1 MKKTFFVVIL
11 VVILSGCQLFK
22 PQTTEQSAVV
32 SAQSGVAGIVAHT
45 QSAECAVVAAKPHTN
60 AQGKVSL
67 ETATAEHA
75 AVIGET
81 DKVSAALDKA
91 LTEVAVLNQD
101 RAQWK
106 TRAEA
111 DEATW
116 GFIIGRW
123 IRRVWWASVIILVVA
138 VIIQQ
143 FAPVSGAA
151 YVIHFII
158 KFFVNLIGA
167 QVALIGGLIG
177 KHVVKPALEK
187 RRQTKADAT
196 GTGLL

>member
-22 PQTTEQSAVV
+22 PKTTEQSAVV

-91 LTEVAVLNQD
+91 LTELDATQKETSKVQGDYVKLTGKWYVRWGQKIERWFWYITIGWFVFCALAIW
-101 RAQWK
+101 AQMNPIAITAKVIK
-106 TRAEA
+106 TIA
-111 DEATW
+111 
-116 GFIIGRW
+116 GFIPFTY
-123 IRRVWWASVIILVVA
+123 VAS
-138 VIIQQ
+138 
-143 FAPVSGAA
+143 
-151 YVIHFII
+151 
-158 KFFVNLIGA
+158 
-167 QVALIGGLIG
+167 LIG
-177 KHVVKPALEK
+177 KWGAGK
-187 RRQTKADAT
+187 RKAPPSVSDQ
-196 GTGLL
+196 L